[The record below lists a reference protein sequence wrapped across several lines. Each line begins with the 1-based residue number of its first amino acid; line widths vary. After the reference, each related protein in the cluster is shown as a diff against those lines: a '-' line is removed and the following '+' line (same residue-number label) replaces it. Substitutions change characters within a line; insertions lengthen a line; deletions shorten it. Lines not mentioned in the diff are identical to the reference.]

1 MQWEE
6 ARTMVGRIEQWGVY
20 LKGGATQRGSTASWS
35 LRYASAILM
44 AVCVPGRLPNH
55 ASDAEKR
62 IHELL
67 RRHLATDCIVYYEAN
82 LRRRHPAFVVIDPGQ
97 GLLAI
102 DVRGWLPENLIGG
115 NHERITV
122 KDRQG
127 RIRSCEHPRQEMR
140 TYLDD
145 LQERCRQRLWAQ
157 HLLQPD
163 DQFFFPLA
171 ALAVLSNLTRSQLAG
186 SGWNALF
193 SAPDVITGDELE
205 AAFGNQAS
213 TGLGRFFHPSWP
225 FPVMTEFQVK
235 TLRAILH
242 PELLISS
249 LGGPVAVPS
258 AARVVPP
265 AETAVPGVP
274 WLRLGPST
282 PEKAAV
288 VDEIAV
294 EVVSVPRPGMVESSE
309 KGLLD
314 FRVLDLEQEL
324 AVRDPGSG
332 PRLMFG
338 AAGSGKTIVLVSR
351 ARLLAQGAGRRVLII
366 CFNVSLGSYLERALH
381 GAGELIT
388 VRHFDKLARDYGV
401 IRRTHPAEPQSE
413 LGRRLLA
420 RFRIVAPELRYDA
433 VLIDEAQDFD
443 PVWFRCAR
451 CLLHNPEH
459 GDLLIAGDGNQGLYG
474 RRRTRWS
481 SLGFSVQG
489 RTLYLRKSYRNA
501 REIMGFAAPF
511 ARTED
516 WEDDGV
522 SPVAVDHAQAARS
535 SGVPPVVIR
544 AKDRLDE
551 CAHAVDLI
559 AGLLRGRFG
568 TRQLSR
574 PLRPADIGVLVPAVL
589 QDLTETFA
597 QFRRDLNAKAIPFIW
612 LSNRADTAARTRVNE
627 PGVKLL
633 NIFHAKGLQFKAVVF
648 LWADILPQAGWLNR
662 APEEQEALFYVAL
675 TRAED
680 YLAVVHSRESEFVAR
695 LHGHTAGT
703 AGLAGTT

>member
-1 MQWEE
+1 MP
-6 ARTMVGRIEQWGVY
+6 
-20 LKGGATQRGSTASWS
+20 AT
-35 LRYASAILM
+35 LRFSHPM

-55 ASDAEKR
+55 ASDVEKR
-62 IHELL
+62 VFELL
-67 RRHLATDCIVYYEAN
+67 RHHLAADCIVYYEAN
-82 LRRRHPAFVVIDPGQ
+82 LSRRQPAFVVVDPGQ

-102 DVRGWLPENLIGG
+102 DVKGWLPQNLISGD
-115 NHERITV
+115 HERITV

-127 RIRSCEHPRQEMR
+127 RLHSCEHPRQEVR
-140 TYLDD
+140 NYLDRLRD
-145 LQERCRQRLWAQ
+145 RCRQSLWAQ

-163 DQFFFPLA
+163 FQFFFPLGSFT
-171 ALAVLSNLTRSQLAG
+171 VLSNISRSQLAG
-186 SGWNALF
+186 SDWNTIF
-193 SAPDVITGDELE
+193 SAPDVITRDELE

-213 TGLGRFFHPSWP
+213 TGLGRFFDPSWP
-225 FPVMTEFQVK
+225 FPAMTEFQVK
-235 TLRAILH
+235 TLRVIIH
-242 PELLISS
+242 PELLISN
-249 LGGPVAVPS
+249 LGAPVA
-258 AARVVPP
+258 AAPARTVPP
-265 AETAVPGVP
+265 EETAIPGVQ

-282 PEKAAV
+282 PEKAVV

-294 EVVSVPRPGMVESSE
+294 EVVSSPRPGTAQSLGE
-309 KGLLD
+309 GLLD

-324 AVRDPGSG
+324 AVRDLGSG
-332 PRLMFG
+332 PRLVFG
-338 AAGSGKTIVLVSR
+338 AAGSGKTIVLLAR
-351 ARLLAQGAGRRVLII
+351 ARLLAQGAGRRVLVV
-366 CFNVSLGSYLERALH
+366 CFNVSLGSYLERTLH

-401 IRRTHPAEPQSE
+401 IRRTYPAEPQGE

-420 RFRIVAPELRYDA
+420 RFRVVAPELRYDA

-443 PVWFRCAR
+443 PIWFRCAR
-451 CLLHNPEH
+451 CLLHDPDH
-459 GDLLIAGDGNQGLYG
+459 GDLLIVGDGNQGVYG
-474 RRRTRWS
+474 KRRTSWS
-481 SLGFSVQG
+481 SLGISARG
-489 RTLYLRKSYRNA
+489 RIAYLRKSYRNA
-501 REIMGFAAPF
+501 REIMRFAAPF
-511 ARTED
+511 ARMESR
-516 WEDDGV
+516 EDDGV
-522 SPVAVDHAQAARS
+522 SSIAFDHAQAARS

-568 TRQLSR
+568 TRQLSH

-597 QFRRDLNAKAIPFIW
+597 QFRRDLHAKVIPFVW
-612 LSNRADTAARTRVNE
+612 VSNRADKAARARVGD

-662 APEEQEALFYVAL
+662 TPEEQETLFYVAL

-695 LHGHTAGT
+695 LHGTGNW
-703 AGLAGTT
+703 